1 MEVSVLRAINA
12 VSGLLLVVGVS
23 FYTSTISAENRDQI
37 RIGHLDFDNIP
48 VIELKEG
55 QQGDLE
61 MEPVLRNI
69 GHGLAPVYLYRL
81 PDYSKPNRLFLTTI
95 VSRQKIFYPIVALL
109 NEDRQP
115 VDVIKRPVNLKRISQ
130 VEVSSSMSIIVNPQ
144 HKYMLITTDPAYFG
158 EHLSYKKHVT
168 SMIREYDGF
177 RVNYVPVTTG
187 TRDVNVVIGTSGRLA
202 LSVPENDY

>member
-69 GHGLAPVYLYRL
+69 GHGLAPV
-81 PDYSKPNRLFLTTI
+81 
-95 VSRQKIFYPIVALL
+95 
-109 NEDRQP
+109 
-115 VDVIKRPVNLKRISQ
+115 
-130 VEVSSSMSIIVNPQ
+130 
-144 HKYMLITTDPAYFG
+144 
-158 EHLSYKKHVT
+158 
-168 SMIREYDGF
+168 
-177 RVNYVPVTTG
+177 
-187 TRDVNVVIGTSGRLA
+187 
-202 LSVPENDY
+202 